1 MLQLLSLSALLF
13 VPGAQHRAPLRHR
26 CRACVVAEVVPLP
39 TSPKDIATQMSYAA
53 RQHGQS

>member
-13 VPGAQHRAPLRHR
+13 VPGAHHVPSLRRR